1 MRGEQHGGAALG
13 MSGAAVWDVGTFGEG
28 VGGKISGGVA
38 TLGGGL
44 QATLGGELVLWRGS
58 GVMGYATLKFS
69 GVGLSAGTGR

>member
-44 QATLGGELVLWRGS
+44 KATLGGGAVSRRGS
-58 GVMGYATLKFS
+58 GLMDEATLNFS
-69 GVGLSAGTGR
+69 GAGLSEGAGR